1 MKTIERVSKR
11 GPVLAVLWPVLVS
24 VGCSKGPPA
33 DLAPDPGLTARIQ
46 QIRIDTPQGACPGAR
61 IPVSYAAVLD
71 DGSEIPFSTE
81 YDRDNPPPLHVIMLG
96 RSSPDATA
104 LKNGHWEA
112 AADPLRTVSHGF
124 RLSAF
129 LRVKPAANGSAV
141 VPPEYSC
148 VRPVFRFSGS
158 VGRRGA
164 SGGNGPDITV
174 RLGILPSP
182 FHERLLVV
190 GIEVGHAPPFY
201 VLADADRVPPSD
213 WVAITARGG
222 AGGRGAGGEDGSD
235 GADGEPG
242 CPGSPGGAGGAGG
255 NGGPGGRGGRGGR
268 ITVFAPEEEPFLAG
282 LVAWANPGGPGGSGG
297 GGGKGGQGGEGGAA
311 EPADARRCAAGAE
324 GSGGPDGAAGRDGRD
339 GQRGPPL
346 EVLTLP
352 LRDVF
357 GPRVAIPVAELLE
370 ESLRNRRGRRR
381 RPR

>member
-33 DLAPDPGLTARIQ
+33 DLAPDPGLAVRIQ

-81 YDRDNPPPLHVIMLG
+81 YDRDNPPPLHV
-96 RSSPDATA
+96 
-104 LKNGHWEA
+104 
-112 AADPLRTVSHGF
+112 
-124 RLSAF
+124 SAF

-201 VLADADRVPPSD
+201 VLADAERVPPSD

-339 GQRGPPL
+339 GQRGPPM

-357 GPRVAIPVAELLE
+357 GPRVAGPVAELLE